1 MTDQQLREELLRIQ
15 SDPRLSASRR
25 AAAMAQLGVPVS
37 NRSRANLFRIQSEIV
52 EFAGS
57 ASRA

>member
-1 MTDQQLREELLRIQ
+1 MTKEELAERMLRIQ

-37 NRSRANLFRIQSEIV
+37 NRSRANLLRIQGEII

-57 ASRA
+57 PSRA